1 MPNTMPTTAP
11 VAPAARTEYRR
22 ARGELETMLGL
33 DPIEVIHD
41 RRRTLLTGNAEL
53 KARVETWDKR
63 RKHLHAVLVC
73 ELVDT
78 LEPRPAVPVLEARAY
93 AHPRYVAFL
102 EQARA
107 DVAAWA
113 LVDMELRNLEELVNR
128 DQRLIGYATAEAR
141 I

>member
-1 MPNTMPTTAP
+1 MSAPTVP
-11 VAPAARTEYRR
+11 PAVRDAYRR
-22 ARGELETMLGL
+22 TRGELEAMLGL
-33 DPIEVIHD
+33 DPIEVIHS
-41 RRRTLLTGNAEL
+41 RRRDLLTGNADL

-63 RKHLHAVLVC
+63 RKQLQAVLLC
-73 ELVDT
+73 ELADT
-78 LEPRPAVPVLEARAY
+78 LDPRPPVPILEARAY

-102 EQARA
+102 DAARA

-113 LVDMELRNLEELVNR
+113 LVDMELRHLEELVNR